1 MYSHLKSFKPDSDS
15 GSDFESSLRTDVR
28 KKIHKYKD
36 EAFYHKNKN
45 KALDLKIDTI
55 ENLNE
60 DLHVEITKFSCKID
74 QLSLDLNIEQKKN
87 ESIIKRFNSE
97 MTAKDDQNET
107 EKQKSAEYTQS
118 LIAQILNLKSESE
131 LEKKKINT
139 LETELVKER
148 IATSKASNET
158 EKSFKKSNTLISY
171 LEHEIEQLNS
181 VINSQITTSS
191 LNLS

>member
-1 MYSHLKSFKPDSDS
+1 M
-15 GSDFESSLRTDVR
+15 
-28 KKIHKYKD
+28 
-36 EAFYHKNKN
+36 
-45 KALDLKIDTI
+45 
-55 ENLNE
+55 NE

-131 LEKKKINT
+131 LEKKKLIRLKRNW
-139 LETELVKER
+139 LKKELLLQKRQMRPKKALKNR
-148 IATSKASNET
+148 I
-158 EKSFKKSNTLISY
+158 L
-171 LEHEIEQLNS
+171 
-181 VINSQITTSS
+181 
-191 LNLS
+191 

>member
-1 MYSHLKSFKPDSDS
+1 
-15 GSDFESSLRTDVR
+15 
-28 KKIHKYKD
+28 
-36 EAFYHKNKN
+36 
-45 KALDLKIDTI
+45 
-55 ENLNE
+55 
-60 DLHVEITKFSCKID
+60 
-74 QLSLDLNIEQKKN
+74 
-87 ESIIKRFNSE
+87 

>member
-1 MYSHLKSFKPDSDS
+1 M
-15 GSDFESSLRTDVR
+15 
-28 KKIHKYKD
+28 
-36 EAFYHKNKN
+36 
-45 KALDLKIDTI
+45 
-55 ENLNE
+55 NE

>member
-1 MYSHLKSFKPDSDS
+1 M
-15 GSDFESSLRTDVR
+15 
-28 KKIHKYKD
+28 
-36 EAFYHKNKN
+36 
-45 KALDLKIDTI
+45 
-55 ENLNE
+55 
-60 DLHVEITKFSCKID
+60 
-74 QLSLDLNIEQKKN
+74 
-87 ESIIKRFNSE
+87 
-97 MTAKDDQNET
+97 
-107 EKQKSAEYTQS
+107 
-118 LIAQILNLKSESE
+118 IAQILNLKSESE